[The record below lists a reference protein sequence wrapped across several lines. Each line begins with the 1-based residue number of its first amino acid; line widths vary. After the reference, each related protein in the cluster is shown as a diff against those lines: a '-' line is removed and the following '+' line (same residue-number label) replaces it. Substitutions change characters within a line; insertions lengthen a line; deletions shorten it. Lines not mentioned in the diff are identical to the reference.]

1 MAPQF
6 NDGGQERSNSAL
18 FYVGGPGV
26 PVDVY
31 DTHTHPVAMS

>member
-6 NDGGQERSNSAL
+6 NIGGQERGNDAL
-18 FYVGGPGV
+18 LYVGGPGV
-26 PVDVY
+26 PVDVD